1 VPTAVSDSCLL
12 ASIQAKARGQR
23 RRSRTPSMM
32 VAELLAATLAA
43 AASPLPPLTVRKPP
57 LGFNT

>member
-1 VPTAVSDSCLL
+1 
-12 ASIQAKARGQR
+12 
-23 RRSRTPSMM
+23 MM